1 MDRTLA
7 LGILLAAIL
16 LSSLIR
22 TPYALRRRRIK
33 INSSDKDLQERIL
46 LGLAG
51 VGMMLL
57 PLIYAATSWLDFAD
71 YGFQPWAGWIG
82 SFIMLIA
89 MWLFWR
95 SHHDLGDNW
104 SVTLEI
110 RDQQGL
116 ITHGVYQS
124 MRHPMYAS
132 IWLWC
137 IAQALLAANWLVG
150 LAGLLT
156 FGVMY
161 WLCVPREEAMMLQEF
176 GNEYAQYMQRSGRI
190 LPLRQQPPTP

>member
-1 MDRTLA
+1 MYHH
-7 LGILLAAIL
+7 G
-16 LSSLIR
+16 
-22 TPYALRRRRIK
+22 PYARAWHPPGRYPAQQPDSYPVCLAQAAHQNQQR
-33 INSSDKDLQERIL
+33 DKDLQERIL

-57 PLIYAATSWLDFAD
+57 PLAYAATSWLDFAD
-71 YGFQPWAGWIG
+71 YGFQSWAGGAG
-82 SFIMLIA
+82 SFIMLVA

-110 RDQQGL
+110 RDQQSL
-116 ITHGVYQS
+116 VTHGVYRS

-137 IAQALLAANWLVG
+137 IAQALLVANWLVG
-150 LAGLLT
+150 PAGLLA
-156 FGVMY
+156 FGLMY
-161 WLCVPREEAMMLQEF
+161 WLREF
-176 GNEYAQYMQRSGRI
+176 GNKYTQYMQRSGRI
-190 LPLRQQPPTP
+190 LPFGQHPPAH

>member
-1 MDRTLA
+1 MDRTLT

-57 PLIYAATSWLDFAD
+57 PLVYTATSWLDFAD
-71 YGFQPWAGWIG
+71 YGFQPWAGWAG
-82 SFIMLIA
+82 SFIMLAA

-116 ITHGVYQS
+116 VMHGVYRS

-137 IAQALLAANWLVG
+137 IAQALLVANWLVG
-150 LAGLLT
+150 PAGLLA
-156 FGVMY
+156 FGLMY
-161 WLCVPREEAMMLQEF
+161 WLRVPREEAMMLREF
-176 GNEYAQYMQRSGRI
+176 GSEYAQYMQRSGRI
-190 LPLRQQPPTP
+190 MPFGQHPPAH